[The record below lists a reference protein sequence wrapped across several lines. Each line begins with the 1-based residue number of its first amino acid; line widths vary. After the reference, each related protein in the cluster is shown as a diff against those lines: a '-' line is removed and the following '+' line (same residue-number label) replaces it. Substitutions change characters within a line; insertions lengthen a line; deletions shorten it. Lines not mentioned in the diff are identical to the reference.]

1 MVHERAQLELVAGVD
16 IDPDKVG
23 RDVGSIIG
31 LKKPLGVKAVRSI
44 GELGDH
50 FEADIVLHTTNSFF
64 PEFEPQILAILD
76 AGFDVVSTSEELSFP
91 WGSHSEGAVELDS
104 AAKKAGKT
112 VLGTGVN
119 PGFLMDW
126 LPLSLTAICQRV
138 DHIDVKRVINAS
150 TRRGPFQLKIGAG
163 LSVEEFKARISAGTM
178 GHIGLR
184 ESAGM
189 VFHAFGKELAG
200 FQSSV
205 EPITTD
211 QKKET
216 PYILAQPGQV
226 IGIMQDASASTEDG
240 EFLKLTFV
248 AALDA
253 REEQD
258 TITIS
263 GKPNLEVRLRGTNGD
278 FATAAIAVNAIPRVL
293 EANPGLVTMYD
304 LPTPACWEWPSTKLH
319 ISPDM
324 GRPV

>member
-1 MVHERAQLELVAGVD
+1 LVHERAQLELVAGVD

-31 LKKPLGVKAVRSI
+31 LKEPLGVKAVRSI

-189 VFHAFGKELAG
+189 VFHAFGKWRYARKSI
-200 FQSSV
+200 FAIDV
-205 EPITTD
+205 
-211 QKKET
+211 
-216 PYILAQPGQV
+216 
-226 IGIMQDASASTEDG
+226 DA
-240 EFLKLTFV
+240 V
-248 AALDA
+248 
-253 REEQD
+253 
-258 TITIS
+258 
-263 GKPNLEVRLRGTNGD
+263 
-278 FATAAIAVNAIPRVL
+278 
-293 EANPGLVTMYD
+293 
-304 LPTPACWEWPSTKLH
+304 
-319 ISPDM
+319 
-324 GRPV
+324 